1 MAIFIKG
8 RDDNLIDMSSEDNEV
23 KDLIDLKSY
32 LAIKIPI
39 SSIIVGQFYLE
50 LQKQSGFKLGRQ

>member
-39 SSIIVGQFYLE
+39 SGIIVGQFYLE